1 MEQPKDQ
8 KKKKMKSL
16 KERIRE
22 RAAKMQE
29 KVKRYP
35 NYLKMIEETGE
46 AFLAYG
52 VHLSFEHLTF
62 LSVLHESVQAGDK
75 LAIED
80 VGRLTAMWDHTREVI
95 QSRKKR

>member
-8 KKKKMKSL
+8 KKKKKTL

-22 RAAKMQE
+22 RMSKQE
-29 KVKRYP
+29 TKRYP
-35 NYLKMIEETGE
+35 NYRKMIEETGE

-52 VHLSFEHLTF
+52 VHISFEYLTF
-62 LSVLHESVQAGDK
+62 LGILYDSVQAGDE

-80 VGRLTAMWDHTREVI
+80 VESLTAMWDHTREVI